1 MISFYVAD
9 MEKAVILMKN
19 RSRKRLARIAAA
31 LLVLNIA
38 GCGVLKDNSKEVIIR
53 VNGRSITA
61 GEYGD
66 ALKSLVPTARGH
78 EADELVE
85 LKKELVTEMVEEEL
99 LLEEAQAAGITVSP
113 EELSSEVDMIRQEYG
128 ESPFRAVIEERY
140 GSMEGWEDKI
150 RRKLLVRKAIER
162 ITASVQV
169 TEKAMRE
176 YYRDNRDEFT
186 RPEQVRARMI
196 VVSTEEQASAIREK
210 LTPEGFAAVAKEVS
224 LSPEGKDGGDLGYFG
239 RGDMPGEF
247 EEAVFGLKPG
257 EISPVAKTDYGYH
270 IFLLEDRRKGGTVS
284 YAEVRPRIMEKIRGE
299 KAATALDAWMAEKKR
314 TSSIEIK
321 EELL

>member
-1 MISFYVAD
+1 
-9 MEKAVILMKN
+9 MKN

-128 ESPFRAVIEERY
+128 ESPFRAVIEER
-140 GSMEGWEDKI
+140 
-150 RRKLLVRKAIER
+150 
-162 ITASVQV
+162 
-169 TEKAMRE
+169 
-176 YYRDNRDEFT
+176 
-186 RPEQVRARMI
+186 
-196 VVSTEEQASAIREK
+196 
-210 LTPEGFAAVAKEVS
+210 
-224 LSPEGKDGGDLGYFG
+224 
-239 RGDMPGEF
+239 
-247 EEAVFGLKPG
+247 
-257 EISPVAKTDYGYH
+257 
-270 IFLLEDRRKGGTVS
+270 
-284 YAEVRPRIMEKIRGE
+284 
-299 KAATALDAWMAEKKR
+299 
-314 TSSIEIK
+314 
-321 EELL
+321 